1 MNDGLTDAVERA
13 EPLDQEMNVRIL
25 SGVLAQITKAYPAV
39 DARRDLQIHV
49 TYANVTRFCKLL
61 FCVIWIAAMDTPAAK
76 ACRLL
81 RRQAVARSHELEA
94 AGVSR
99 TTLAKLVE
107 RGTVRRVARGV
118 YSLPDASPDVG
129 HDLARAACQVPGGVV
144 CLLSALRFH
153 RLTTQNPFE
162 VWVAIPPNAWRP
174 AGGGVPIRFIH
185 VARSHLADGV
195 EHHRIEGTK
204 VAITTPAKTVADCFK
219 FRNRIGTDVAI
230 EALREFVQ
238 RHPGKIDSLLRH
250 AKIDRV
256 ERVIRPYLESLA

>member
-1 MNDGLTDAVERA
+1 ML
-13 EPLDQEMNVRIL
+13 
-25 SGVLAQITKAYPAV
+25 
-39 DARRDLQIHV
+39 V
-49 TYANVTRFCKLL
+49 TYAKVPSVCKLL
-61 FCVIWIAAMDTPAAK
+61 FCVIGIAAMDTPAAK

-81 RRQAVARSHELEA
+81 RRQAVARSREFEA

-99 TTLAKLVE
+99 TMLAKLVE
-107 RGTVRRVARGV
+107 RGTLRRVARGV

-129 HDLARAACQVPGGVV
+129 HDLARAGRQAPGGVV

-174 AGGGVPIRFIH
+174 VGGGVPIRFVH
-185 VARSHLADGV
+185 VARPHLADGV

-230 EALREFVQ
+230 EALKEFVQ
-238 RHPGKIDSLLRH
+238 RHPGEIDALLRH
-250 AKIDRV
+250 AKVDRV
-256 ERVIRPYLESLA
+256 ERVIRPYLESVV

>member
-1 MNDGLTDAVERA
+1 MNGLS
-13 EPLDQEMNVRIL
+13 L
-25 SGVLAQITKAYPAV
+25 SFL
-39 DARRDLQIHV
+39 DLQLLV
-49 TYANVTRFCKLL
+49 TYVKVHILCNFL
-61 FCVIWIAAMDTPAAK
+61 FRVIRIAAMATPAAK

-81 RRQAVARSHELEA
+81 RRQAVARSREFEA
-94 AGVSR
+94 VGVSR
-99 TTLAKLVE
+99 TMLAKLVE
-107 RGTVRRVARGV
+107 RGTVRRVSRGV
-118 YSLPDASPDVG
+118 YSLPDASPEVG
-129 HDLARAACQVPGGVV
+129 HDLARAVRQVPGGVV

-174 AGGGVPIRFIH
+174 VGGGAPIRFVH
-185 VARSHLADGV
+185 VARPHLADGV

-204 VAITTPAKTVADCFK
+204 VAVTTPAKTVADCFK

-250 AKIDRV
+250 AKVDRV
-256 ERVIRPYLESLA
+256 ERVIRPYLESVA

>member
-1 MNDGLTDAVERA
+1 MACGQRAESRLTRNGTLVHFLTDACRFRCYFET
-13 EPLDQEMNVRIL
+13 P
-25 SGVLAQITKAYPAV
+25 KASRVPN
-39 DARRDLQIHV
+39 LQMLV
-49 TYANVTRFCKLL
+49 TYEKVPSVCKLL
-61 FCVIWIAAMDTPAAK
+61 FCVIWIAAMATPAAK
-76 ACRLL
+76 AFRLL
-81 RRQAVARSHELEA
+81 CRQAVARSRELEA

-99 TTLAKLVE
+99 TMLAKLVE

-129 HDLARAACQVPGGVV
+129 HDLARAARQVPGGVV

-174 AGGGVPIRFIH
+174 VGGGAPIRFVH
-185 VARSHLADGV
+185 VARPHLADGV
-195 EHHRIEGTK
+195 EYHRIEGTK
-204 VAITTPAKTVADCFK
+204 VAVTTPAKTVADCFK

-238 RHPGKIDSLLRH
+238 RHPAKIDSLLRH
-250 AKIDRV
+250 AKVDRV
-256 ERVIRPYLESLA
+256 ERVIRPYLESVA